1 VARLAST
8 MTWISRTLSGLL
20 VLVAA
25 FALALT
31 LFALGGAFGF
41 YPVVIGS
48 EFTVADMASITVA
61 RGTLFLG
68 AATALLTLS
77 TRTAA
82 AEARDDA
89 QASRAAE
96 RALLDITFDKN
107 LPANWSTDVGFARVT
122 VVNHGPAMAQHVV
135 VTLERIEPHNPMLD
149 AKYKVPNGPFRSGTQ
164 VLPSSLQWKGHDKKR
179 NLEIVCDVNPQ
190 AREYFDV
197 LDCVWQDSLPWALF
211 WVDEWREAFDL
222 DFNFE
227 GKQPPSPLVLNTEY
241 SLHISASASNAD
253 RIERVFTLK
262 SVATEPH
269 FDFWPA

>member
-1 VARLAST
+1 MTRVSRALAS
-8 MTWISRTLSGLL
+8 LL
-20 VLVAA
+20 VVVAA
-25 FALALT
+25 FALGLT

-41 YPVVIGS
+41 YPLVIGPQ
-48 EFTVADMASITVA
+48 FTVGDMASITVA
-61 RGTLFLG
+61 GGTLFLG

-77 TRTAA
+77 TRIAA
-82 AEARDDA
+82 AEARDEA
-89 QASRAAE
+89 EASRAAD

-107 LPANWSTDVGFARVT
+107 SPANWSTDVGFARVT
-122 VVNHGPAMAQHVV
+122 VFNQGPAMAQHVV

-149 AKYKVPNGPFRSGTQ
+149 AQYKVSDGSLRSGAH

-197 LDCVWQDSLPWALF
+197 LDCAWQDSSPWALF
-211 WVDEWREAFDL
+211 WIDEWREAFDL
-222 DFNFE
+222 GFNFE

-262 SVATEPH
+262 TVETEPH
-269 FDFWPA
+269 FDFRPA

>member
-1 VARLAST
+1 MTIATVQVSVVGGSVARLAST

-41 YPVVIGS
+41 YRLVIGS

-61 RGTLFLG
+61 GGTLFLG

-107 LPANWSTDVGFARVT
+107 LPANLSPFTAAGKTLLNSLVGSAAA
-122 VVNHGPAMAQHVV
+122 NAAGIKA
-135 VTLERIEPHNPMLD
+135 
-149 AKYKVPNGPFRSGTQ
+149 
-164 VLPSSLQWKGHDKKR
+164 
-179 NLEIVCDVNPQ
+179 
-190 AREYFDV
+190 
-197 LDCVWQDSLPWALF
+197 PWAGFNALWGTNATVMQSLVPF
-211 WVDEWREAFDL
+211 PQYFGFNTDGELENLGQSTFNALEAMLTRRFHNGLNLMASYTWSKTL
-222 DFNFE
+222 D
-227 GKQPPSPLVLNTEY
+227 NTVRSE
-241 SLHISASASNAD
+241 
-253 RIERVFTLK
+253 
-262 SVATEPH
+262 
-269 FDFWPA
+269 